1 MKVILWCNGDLP
13 SDTIAREITSSK
25 SLIFGVDGGADK
37 ASSMGY
43 DVSKV
48 LGDLDSVKHSV
59 WEDKSIFLE
68 DQSKSDL
75 SKSIH
80 YVSSLGVTEIDVI
93 GVEGGD
99 YGHVFGVF
107 ATLNEVPDGMNVR
120 MHYESGVLH
129 LVSPSNNGF
138 SEPMEKGRKF
148 SVFALES
155 CMKVNVTGGKRELAG
170 KQLQMSTKGLSNEGL
185 GDPVRVTSDGVV
197 AVYVERLR

>member
-1 MKVILWCNGDLP
+1 MYKRQ

-155 CMKVNVTGGKRELAG
+155 CMKVNVTLEGNGSWQESNSRCRQRDSAMRDSEIRSELPRMEWWRCTWSG
-170 KQLQMSTKGLSNEGL
+170 
-185 GDPVRVTSDGVV
+185 
-197 AVYVERLR
+197 